1 MLQKTGEQNLS
12 LLNNDPKIFKMATS
26 KTKTKK
32 TASGHVDRRTKE
44 GKAIAARV
52 AKAQRTMKRNQT
64 LLKKKINTT
73 TVKKNADGT
82 VDKRT
87 KEGKAI
93 IARMAKARRAL
104 KRKNK

>member
-1 MLQKTGEQNLS
+1 
-12 LLNNDPKIFKMATS
+12 
-26 KTKTKK
+26 
-32 TASGHVDRRTKE
+32 
-44 GKAIAARV
+44 
-52 AKAQRTMKRNQT
+52 MKRNQT
-64 LLKKKINTT
+64 LLKKKVNAK

>member
-1 MLQKTGEQNLS
+1 
-12 LLNNDPKIFKMATS
+12 MATS

-52 AKAQRTMKRNQT
+52 AKAQKTMKRNQT
-64 LLKKKINTT
+64 LLKKKVNAK